1 MRSVETKLSAKTRY
15 DLLAIDLDGT
25 LLDRESRVSAR
36 NAAAVRA
43 AREAGIGV
51 VVCTGRGLIECEH
64 LLAAIAQED
73 PVVVAGGSIIACP
86 KTKRTLH
93 RAAIDQ
99 GVVTAAVDALLAHN
113 HAALIL
119 KDPIEAGYDYLVV
132 QGDDAIALDPVT
144 LWWFES
150 MNVRVRYA
158 ARLEHDEHPEHTV
171 RVGACGMSGTMTKV
185 RGTLEA
191 EFAGRAFIHNFPAVV
206 APDHASR
213 VADRDH
219 DSRLHVL
226 EVFDPK
232 ANKWDAMLH
241 LARERGVEASR
252 IAAIGD
258 EINDVPMIAGAG
270 LGIAMG
276 NAVPTVREAAKKHTA
291 RNDEDGV
298 ALAIERILS
307 GEW

>member
-1 MRSVETKLSAKTRY
+1 MSSAVTGAATRY

-25 LLDRESRVSAR
+25 LLDRESKVSAR
-36 NAAAVRA
+36 NAAAVQA
-43 AREAGIGV
+43 ARDAGIRV
-51 VVCTGRGLIECEH
+51 VVCTGRGLVECEH
-64 LLAAIAQED
+64 LLAAINQTD

-99 GVVTAAVDALLAHN
+99 AIVSATVETLLSHN
-113 HAALIL
+113 HAAMIL

-144 LWWFES
+144 LWWFKS

-171 RVGACGMSGTMTKV
+171 RVGACGVSGTMTKV
-185 RGTLEA
+185 RAALDLAFT
-191 EFAGRAFIHNFPAVV
+191 GRAFIHNFPAVV
-206 APDHASR
+206 APEDASR

-219 DSRLHVL
+219 DTRLHVL
-226 EVFDPK
+226 EVFDPR
-232 ANKWDAMLH
+232 ANKWDAMMH
-241 LARERGVEASR
+241 LATQYNVEPKR

-276 NAVPTVREAAKKHTA
+276 NAVPSVRDAAKRHTG

-298 ALAIERILS
+298 AAAIERILS

>member
-1 MRSVETKLSAKTRY
+1 MSSGTTAHRY

-25 LLDRESRVSAR
+25 LLDREGRVSAR

-43 AREAGIGV
+43 AREAGIRV

-64 LLAAIAQED
+64 LLAAIDQVD

-86 KTKRTLH
+86 RTKRTLH
-93 RAAIDQ
+93 RAAIDR
-99 GVVTAAVDALLAHN
+99 GIVTATVEALLAHN

-119 KDPIEAGYDYLVV
+119 KDPVEAGYDYLVV

-144 LWWFES
+144 LWWFKS

-171 RVGACGMSGTMTKV
+171 RVGACGVSGTMTKV
-185 RGTLEA
+185 RTALDQA
-191 EFAGRAFIHNFPAVV
+191 FAGRAFIHNFPAVV

-213 VADRDH
+213 VVDRDH
-219 DSRLHVL
+219 DTRLHVL
-226 EVFDPK
+226 EVFDPR

-241 LARERGVEASR
+241 LARERTIEPKR

-276 NAVPTVREAAKKHTA
+276 NAVPSVREAAKRHTA

-298 ALAIERILS
+298 AMAIERILS

>member
-1 MRSVETKLSAKTRY
+1 MSSSTAAHRY

-25 LLDRESRVSAR
+25 LLDREGRISTR
-36 NAAAVRA
+36 NVAAVRA

-64 LLAAIAQED
+64 LLAAINQTD

-86 KTKRTLH
+86 ATKRTLH

-99 GVVTAAVDALLAHN
+99 GVVSATVDALLAHN
-113 HAALIL
+113 HAALVL

-132 QGDDAIALDPVT
+132 QGDEAIALDPVT
-144 LWWFES
+144 LWWFKS

-171 RVGACGMSGTMTKV
+171 RVGACGVSGTMTKV
-185 RGTLEA
+185 RAALDQA
-191 EFAGRAFIHNFPAVV
+191 FMGRAFIHNFPAVV
-206 APDHASR
+206 APEDASR
-213 VADRDH
+213 VVDRDH
-219 DSRLHVL
+219 DARLHVL

-232 ANKWDAMLH
+232 ANKWDAMMH
-241 LARERGVEASR
+241 LAKERKVAPAQ

-258 EINDVPMIAGAG
+258 EINDVPMIKGAG

-276 NAVPTVREAAKKHTA
+276 NAVPMVQKVAQRHTA

-298 ALAIERILS
+298 AVAIERILS